1 MVAQNSSDQ
10 VISRMELLVPLS
22 PAFKIAFCELLNES
36 YVQKGRFLLNEDEL
50 PGKIWYSVDSICRE
64 ISAHP
69 QTGMDQ
75 TSWFWFN
82 GDFIFSGTGFC
93 GQRRSRHA
101 IEVLK
106 DGHVLFLH
114 KENYLRLKADFAELT
129 DLEKVVTGEYFEAIK
144 LHSLSLASL
153 SNQARYDAFVEL
165 HQDALLYVNHKH
177 VTSFLGIHSKGLTRY
192 SSRR

>member
-50 PGKIWYSVDSICRE
+50 PGKIWYSVDVICRE

-69 QTGMDQ
+69 QTGVDQ

-93 GQRRSRHA
+93 GQQRSRHA
-101 IEVLK
+101 IQILK
-106 DGHVLFLH
+106 DGEILFLI
-114 KENYLRLKADFAELT
+114 KEDYLQLKANFPELS
-129 DLEKVVTGEYFEAIK
+129 DLEKVISANQFEALK
-144 LHSLSLASL
+144 AHTMELASL
-153 SNQARYDAFVEL
+153 SNQDRYDRFVKRNR
-165 HQDALLYVNHKH
+165 DALLYVNHKF